1 MDDATFERLV
11 VEHKD
16 RVFSFA
22 VHLLGDREEGRDVAQ
37 ESLVRLWNH
46 RDRVPEIA
54 ARAWLMRTAHHLCI
68 DRLRQRGSRP
78 AAEPAALEVLEAAG
92 TARPDRRAA
101 SRQLA
106 ERIATALEGLT
117 PRDRS
122 LLLLR
127 DVHGLA
133 YEEIAQTLS
142 MPMGTLKAALHRAR
156 DRCRQALLGAG
167 VRP

>member
-11 VEHKD
+11 LEHKD

-22 VHLLGDREEGRDVAQ
+22 VHLLADREEGRDVAQ

-46 RDRVPEIA
+46 RDHVPEVA

-68 DRLRQRGSRP
+68 DRLRQRSSRP
-78 AAEPAALEVLEAAG
+78 AAAPEVLDVLEDAG
-92 TARPDRRAA
+92 TGRPDRRAA

-106 ERIATALEGLT
+106 DRIATALEGLT

-127 DVHGLA
+127 EVHGLP
-133 YEEIAQTLS
+133 YEEIAETLA

-156 DRCRQALLGAG
+156 ERCRQALLGAG
-167 VRP
+167 VKP